1 MLEGIKGVSSFA
13 SEVDLAI
20 LVVVGLCIVIFILVV
35 GVMFY
40 FLYKYSSKR
49 HARKDVKN
57 IEHNL
62 VLEITWTVAPMIL
75 LAIMFYYGYTSLKAM
90 RTIPKENMEVKITG
104 QMWFWTHEYPNGKKT
119 KDLYVPVGENIK
131 LNITA
136 KKNDVLHS
144 YYVPAL
150 RLKQD
155 AVPGKVYGAWFK
167 ATEAGAFDV
176 QCAEYCGT
184 RHSYMLAKVHV
195 LEKDVFDAWYNS
207 DKKTP
212 FDKESKVAIHPGFTL
227 LNDNGCIGCHS
238 LDGSPLV
245 GPSYKDIYGRK
256 VKVSVDGTLKEVISD
271 EAYLKRAILNPDKEI
286 VEGYSAGMMSSYKD
300 ILSDED
306 IDKIIDYFKGGNG
319 GVKVDIEA
327 TAMNILD
334 SNGCTG
340 CHSLDGSVLVGAS
353 YKDMYGRKVKVTVDG
368 TLKEIIADEAYLKR
382 SILNPD
388 EEVVEGFSAG
398 MMSSYKDVL
407 SDDDISILIEY
418 FKGSN
423 TKKNTKKKAKE
434 AVNKKVETVVEK
446 NKPAAKSGAKEILNS
461 NGCLGCHSLDGSKR
475 VGPSYKG
482 MFNRTVKVKVNDT
495 VKEIIAD
502 EAYLKRSILEPNKEI
517 VDGYPGIMSSYK
529 GVVSDEEISSLIEY
543 FKGL

>member
-1 MLEGIKGVSSFA
+1 MLEGMKGVSSFA
-13 SEVDLAI
+13 SEVDFAI
-20 LVVVGLCIVIFILVV
+20 LIVVGLCIVIFVLVV

-49 HARKDVKN
+49 HARKDVVN

-62 VLEITWTVAPMIL
+62 PLEIIWTVAPMIL
-75 LAIMFYYGYTSLKAM
+75 LAVMFYYGYTSLKVM
-90 RTIPKENMEVKITG
+90 RTIPEKNIEVTVTG

-136 KKNDVLHS
+136 KENDVLHS

-155 AVPGKVYGAWFK
+155 AVPGQVYKAWFK
-167 ATEAGAFDV
+167 GTETGAFDV

-184 RHSYMLAKVHV
+184 RHAYMLAKVYV
-195 LEKDVFDAWYNS
+195 LEKDVFDEWYNS

-212 FDKESKVAIHPGFTL
+212 FDKESKVAVHPGLTL

-245 GPSYKDIYGRK
+245 GPSYKDMFGRA
-256 VKVSVDGTLKEVISD
+256 VKVTVDGTLKEVISD
-271 EAYLKRAILNPDKEI
+271 EAYLKKAIVDPDKEIVEGYTGGMMSSYKDVISDEDIDKIIDYFKDGDAAAEVDIEAAAIGILDSNGCIGCHSLDGSPLVGPSYKDMFGRAVKVTVDGTLKEVITDEEYLKRALFEPDFEI

-300 ILSDED
+300 VLSDED
-306 IDKIIDYFKGGNG
+306 
-319 GVKVDIEA
+319 VD
-327 TAMNILD
+327 L
-334 SNGCTG
+334 
-340 CHSLDGSVLVGAS
+340 
-353 YKDMYGRKVKVTVDG
+353 
-368 TLKEIIADEAYLKR
+368 
-382 SILNPD
+382 
-388 EEVVEGFSAG
+388 
-398 MMSSYKDVL
+398 
-407 SDDDISILIEY
+407 LIKY

-423 TKKNTKKKAKE
+423 NVEEKLSA
-434 AVNKKVETVVEK
+434 KVEVKKDIQVVVEK
-446 NKPAAKSGAKEILNS
+446 KIDANSILS
-461 NGCLGCHSLDGSKR
+461 ANGCVGCHSSDGSKR

-482 MFNRTVKVKVNDT
+482 MFGRTVSVKVDG
-495 VKEIIAD
+495 VLKEVLSD
-502 EAYLKRSILEPNKEI
+502 EAYLKRALLEPNAEV

-529 GVVSDEEISSLIEY
+529 GVLSDEEISSLIEY